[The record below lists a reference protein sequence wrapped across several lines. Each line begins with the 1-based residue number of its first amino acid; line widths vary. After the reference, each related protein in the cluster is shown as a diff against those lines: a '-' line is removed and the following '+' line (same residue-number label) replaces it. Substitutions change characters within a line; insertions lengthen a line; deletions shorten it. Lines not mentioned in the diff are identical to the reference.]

1 MGIIKLIT
9 EIKNIKEFAGIDDES
24 LEKLI
29 RELNNILP
37 NSTPF
42 EIQEIM
48 HKHLKQS
55 VVYQTWVGTTFPTSS
70 EQVMTVLDESGNQ
83 IVQCKEKLGF

>member
-9 EIKNIKEFAGIDDES
+9 EIKSVKEFAGIDDKS

-29 RELNNILP
+29 RELNDILP

-42 EIQEIM
+42 EIEEVM
-48 HKHLKQS
+48 DKHLKES

-70 EQVMTVLDESGNQ
+70 EQVMTVLD
-83 IVQCKEKLGF
+83 